1 MFEDKFVKDVFSI
14 SNFQTSDLDKV
25 QIRIQ
30 FFFIIY
36 PLVQYDKKNYGI
48 PSLLLT
54 ISTKV

>member
-1 MFEDKFVKDVFSI
+1 MFEDKFVKDVFPI
-14 SNFQTSDLDKV
+14 SNFQISDLDKV
-25 QIRIQ
+25 QIRMQ

-54 ISTKV
+54 ISTNV